1 MTTVP
6 PHGSRLVAGTVL
18 RARGGDYLVDTVDG
32 ETHTASLRGRLKIE
46 QRTGDRV
53 VAGDR
58 VRLLLHEDASCT
70 IEHVDD
76 RRSQLT
82 RRARGRGH
90 PRARVMIANVDQV
103 VIVVAV
109 ARPEPRL
116 RMIDRFL
123 VLAETNDLPAF
134 IVVNKTDLADAAAI
148 AARFRPYDHA
158 GYPVVATSVIDGQG
172 LEEFRERLCGRE
184 SVLTGPSGVGKSS
197 LLNAIEPGL
206 GLRIGAISEVVGKGR
221 HTTVTAELI
230 PLSCSGYVG
239 DTPGLREVGL
249 WAVDPETLDSAFPEF
264 RPFLGTCR
272 FGNSC
277 THVHEPDC
285 AVREAV
291 VEGQIDGGRFE
302 SYLAMREDE

>member
-1 MTTVP
+1 M
-6 PHGSRLVAGTVL
+6 AGTVL
-18 RARGGDYLVDTVDG
+18 RARGGEYLVDTDDG
-32 ETHTASLRGRLKIE
+32 ESRSASLRGRLKLE

-58 VRLLLHEDASCT
+58 VRILLQEDASCT
-70 IEHVDD
+70 IEHVEE

-82 RRARGRGH
+82 RRAPGRGH

-103 VIVVAV
+103 VIVVAA

-123 VLAETNDLPAF
+123 VLAETNGLPAF
-134 IVVNKTDLADAAAI
+134 VVVNKTDLADAAGNI
-148 AARFRPYDHA
+148 ARFHPYDLA
-158 GYPVVATSVIDGQG
+158 GYPVVTTSVIDGHG

-184 SVLTGPSGVGKSS
+184 SVLAGPSGAGKSS

-206 GLRIGAISEVVGKGR
+206 GLRIGAIGEAAGKGR

-249 WAVDPETLDSAFPEF
+249 WGVDLDTLDSAFPEF
-264 RPFLGTCR
+264 RPLLGACR
-272 FGNSC
+272 FGRSC

-291 VEGQIDGGRFE
+291 TDGQIDAGRFE
-302 SYLAMREDE
+302 SYLAMRADE